1 MPVNRFDRTA
11 YGEPPEADP
20 PFDDVE
26 QGESDQVG
34 PEALRRLQA
43 QLGELADYA
52 RLYVEARKDALL
64 ASIRRFA
71 LWAIAGVVGLAILCT
86 MLVTATVLGMI
97 GLAQIIGIGL
107 GDRLWAGHLIVGFG
121 LLLMVAAGLIV
132 SIRLVQRRFTKQTV
146 NKYAKRHQAQRARRR
161 PDIQTGNSAERN

>member
-11 YGEPPEADP
+11 YDSLESDP

-26 QGESDQVG
+26 GG

-52 RLYVEARKDALL
+52 RLYVAARKDALL
-64 ASIRRFA
+64 ASARKFA
-71 LWAIAGVVGLAILCT
+71 LWSIAGLAAFAILCT
-86 MLVTATVLGMI
+86 MLITATVLGMI

-107 GDRLWAGHLIVGFG
+107 GDQLWAGYLIVGFG
-121 LLLMVAAGLIV
+121 LLLIVAVGLAV
-132 SIRLVQRRFTKQTV
+132 SIRLVQRRFRKQTV
-146 NKYAKRHQAQRARRR
+146 NKYAKRHQAQRARRGHNV
-161 PDIQTGNSAERN
+161 QAGGSAERN